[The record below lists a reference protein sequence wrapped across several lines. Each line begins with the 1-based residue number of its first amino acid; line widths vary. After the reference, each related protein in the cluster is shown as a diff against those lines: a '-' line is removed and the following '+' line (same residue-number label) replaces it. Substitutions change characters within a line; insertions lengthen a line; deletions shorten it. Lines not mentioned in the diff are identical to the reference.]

1 MLNYILGIVFF
12 ALATMFVYSWGYVK
26 EQRVHTDLK
35 IKLTKKAQR
44 KVISAL
50 KRNGAMTKKEL
61 GNILSN
67 LKVSNFG
74 SRRKLVIK
82 NIEEFTKSLLQEMVR
97 NGMVEI
103 DYKSKPKKYYL
114 KERKKC
120 HKLSG
125 SF

>member
-1 MLNYILGIVFF
+1 MLRFILGIIFF

-26 EQRVHTDLK
+26 EQRIDMELR
-35 IKLTKKAQR
+35 IKLTKKAQK

-61 GNILSN
+61 ENILSN

-74 SRRKLVIK
+74 SKRKLIVK
-82 NIEEFTKSLLQEMVR
+82 NAKDFTKSLLQDMV
-97 NGMVEI
+97 NKGILEI

-114 KERKKC
+114 KEKNATD
-120 HKLSG
+120 
-125 SF
+125 

>member
-1 MLNYILGIVFF
+1 MIIYILGIIFF

-26 EQRVHTDLK
+26 EQRIDTELK

-44 KVISAL
+44 KVINAL
-50 KRNGAMTKKEL
+50 RRNGAMTKKEL

-74 SRRKLVIK
+74 SKRKLIIK
-82 NIEEFTKSLLQEMVR
+82 NTEVFTKSLLQEMVR
-97 NGMVEI
+97 KGMLEI

-114 KERKKC
+114 KEKNATN
-120 HKLSG
+120 
-125 SF
+125 